1 MCRLQGKI
9 ALITGAAQGQG
20 SATARLFAQ
29 HGATVI
35 LTDIQEKVAQV
46 AGEIGS
52 AARFHVH
59 DVSDEAAW
67 NHIVSLTIG
76 EFGHLDILINN
87 AAVAHFAPIVDTQ
100 KADFERILAI
110 NLVGPYLG
118 MKAVIPHMLSRGR
131 GSIVNVSSVN
141 GLRGTSAMCA
151 YDASKW
157 GLRGMTKTVALE
169 VTGAGVRVNSIHPGA
184 IDTPMLNPSN
194 DLDPHKT
201 GKEYGIP
208 LGRTGRAGEV
218 AEASLF
224 LASDAASYISGAE
237 LCVDGAWS
245 AGLLL
250 NPKVE

>member
-1 MCRLQGKI
+1 MNRLQGKI

-35 LTDIQEKVAQV
+35 LTDIQEKGAHVAAQ
-46 AGEIGS
+46 IGA
-52 AARFHVH
+52 AARFHLH

-67 NHIVSLTIG
+67 NHIVSSTIS
-76 EFGHLDILINN
+76 ELGHLDILINN

-100 KADFERILAI
+100 KADFERVLAI

-118 MKAVIPHMLSRGR
+118 MKTVLPKMLSRGR

-169 VTGAGVRVNSIHPGA
+169 VSGAGVRVNSIHPGA
-184 IDTPMLNPSN
+184 IDTPMLNPNN
-194 DLDPHKT
+194 DLDPQKT
-201 GKEYGIP
+201 GQQYGIP
-208 LGRTGRAGEV
+208 LGRTGRAEEV